1 MNPYQYLVLIKG
13 EDKTEEIRSY
23 DKGEKCIYINYKNSE
38 KRYPCSW
45 KDFDFYREPI
55 EVDIQKYKIIMN
67 QSSIQNITKAIKFD
81 RYYKIFFDNNTSI
94 LFPEND
100 IKIIEN
106 NDPKMLLSSKFDY
119 FKDISKIVSVKTE
132 EGIGLLT
139 KEYEKINFIEKD
151 TALYKYLNP
160 IKGVKNAT
168 NRNLNEL
175 IFPFGANKSQFEAV
189 RKAINNQISIIE
201 GPPGTGK
208 TQTILNIIANIIRN
222 GQTVAVVSNNN
233 AATDNVYEKLEKY
246 NLDYLCARLGK
257 KENKDD
263 FINNQTG
270 KYPEFTK
277 KLEDKE
283 TIENELISLN
293 QDINEIFNIQND
305 IAKLKEELGEIK
317 TEHKYFNTY
326 EGPNLTYMP
335 KIRRL
340 DKATSDIIMK
350 LKVEYEELATRS
362 LWFRLKSQFI
372 YGIGDKEFYK
382 KSKDEILKCFNKIFF
397 IVKEIELDNEI
408 KSKEK
413 RLKILGDNKLE
424 LLTTYSIKL
433 LNEYLRNKYK
443 EQKERKIFSLKE
455 LYNNSAEFNKEYPI
469 VFSTTYSIKNS
480 LNENHKYDYII
491 MDESSQ
497 VDLITGVLALS
508 TAKNAVIVGDLK
520 QLPNVIT
527 TENRNIIEEIS
538 KKYKIEK
545 NYDYLQHSFLESVK
559 ETIISVPTT
568 LLREHYRCHPKIIQF
583 CNKKF
588 YDDQLIIMTED
599 KGEEDVLKA
608 YITSEGNHA
617 RGHLNQRQIDVIKKE
632 VMPELYE
639 KVETNNIG
647 IISPYR
653 KQKDQIQKT
662 LETDLKIDTV
672 HKFQGREEE
681 AIIITTVDNEIS
693 EFVDDPKMLN
703 VAVTRAKKYLRLVV
717 SNNENN
723 KNTNIGDLIR
733 YIQYN
738 NFEIK
743 QSKTKSIYDLLY
755 KQNRQKRLE
764 YLKNKKRVSD
774 YDSENLTYNMI
785 DEILKKNNYS
795 NLDIE
800 VHVPLMNILSDTT
813 LLNQEEI
820 QFATNTWTHIDFIIF
835 NKMDKKLVIA
845 IEVDGYYF
853 HREGTKQQEKD
864 NIKNKILEKYDIPLI
879 RLNTIG
885 SGEKEILENKI
896 KEIFEQ

>member
-94 LFPEND
+94 LFPGND

-106 NDPKMLLSSKFDY
+106 NDPKILLSSKFDY

-189 RKAINNQISIIE
+189 RNAINNQISIIE

-408 KSKEK
+408 KLKEK

-455 LYNNSAEFNKEYPI
+455 LHNNSAEFNKEYPI

-608 YITSEGNHA
+608 YITSEGNYA

-835 NKMDKKLVIA
+835 NKMNKKLVIA

-853 HREGTKQQEKD
+853 HREGTRQQEKD

-885 SGEKEILENKI
+885 SGEEEILENKI